1 MLLLSHNY
9 SPPES
14 AWFPAFPPEQHRHD
28 GGAGAWLHTVLKCNA
43 GIWWFLC
50 VTTIPQIST
59 LLTNNRERQSAGI
72 KRAVSAIKAPGP
84 NGPIDVSLVETPLN
98 SYILFYIC
106 VFSSIF

>member
-1 MLLLSHNY
+1 MLK
-9 SPPES
+9 
-14 AWFPAFPPEQHRHD
+14 
-28 GGAGAWLHTVLKCNA
+28 WL
-43 GIWWFLC
+43 LC
-50 VTTIPQIST
+50 VTTIFQIST

-106 VFSSIF
+106 VLVQFSDRSTPSVLCS